1 MRNAKYSGITFSCV
15 EQILDRP
22 GNRIPNFPTM
32 FVQRDPWM
40 GDTRRFYDRQS
51 GLIDLP
57 LFDHSYLRAVT
68 KTCRRF
74 AWKLKSVV

>member
-15 EQILDRP
+15 GQIPDRP

-32 FVQRDPWM
+32 FVQRDPWI
-40 GDTRRFYDRQS
+40 GDTHRFYDRQS

-57 LFDHSYLRAVT
+57 LFDRSYLRAVT
-68 KTCRRF
+68 RTYRRF
-74 AWKLKSVV
+74 A